1 MTSTMI
7 SQPFLPFFSPFKIV
21 FFFVTL
27 MLLISTPTT
36 KQIANQQKEGKKK
49 KICAIKSREMDREE
63 K

>member
-1 MTSTMI
+1 
-7 SQPFLPFFSPFKIV
+7 
-21 FFFVTL
+21 